1 MKKMEKDKQKAKIN
15 QVKLII
21 KPKNKK
27 KKKNSK
33 EKRIHV
39 ILKLVNLYNE
49 TSADSKSSEE
59 ITKT

>member
-27 KKKNSK
+27 KKKEFKREKNTRYSK
-33 EKRIHV
+33 I
-39 ILKLVNLYNE
+39 
-49 TSADSKSSEE
+49 SKSL
-59 ITKT
+59 

>member
-1 MKKMEKDKQKAKIN
+1 MKKMEKDKHKAKIN

-49 TSADSKSSEE
+49 TRADSKSSG
-59 ITKT
+59 

>member
-49 TSADSKSSEE
+49 TRADS
-59 ITKT
+59 

>member
-1 MKKMEKDKQKAKIN
+1 MKKMEKDKHKAKIN

-49 TSADSKSSEE
+49 TRADSKSSEE